1 MQKKILVIDDDLDTV
16 EVITLVL
23 EEYDYEIISSVSS
36 TILKEI
42 SSIMPDLILLDHWL
56 NGTAGSELCE
66 AVKGDHQTAH
76 IPIILISAAM
86 GIEAVALKY
95 GADAYISKP
104 FDIDYLCEVVA
115 STLISH
121 A

>member
-23 EEYDYEIISSVSS
+23 EEYDDIISSVSS